1 MRVASSQPHLTDI
14 EVKCILRRRKI
25 LSASLLGE
33 WNIMKHTANRGDSR
47 SNVEQRYETLER
59 PWWTT
64 LLLMYCGISIQ
75 RRVKYGLL
83 IGLDAIYWAKLSKG
97 PCLMTRLFSQKNN
110 MSLLKSM
117 SNTCEHARFVNVTAW
132 KLVQS
137 VKKQVWTCL
146 KPVLPGP
153 HTSFTNST
161 HVQTCKAYSEP
172 NRKFGNCP

>member
-117 SNTCEHARFVNVTAW
+117 SNTCEHARFVNDSLKACAISEKTSLSLNMFETCSTRAAHQ
-132 KLVQS
+132 LHQFDACTNLQS
-137 VKKQVWTCL
+137 IL
-146 KPVLPGP
+146 G
-153 HTSFTNST
+153 
-161 HVQTCKAYSEP
+161 A
-172 NRKFGNCP
+172 